1 MQQIIRL
8 FPLDMRGDLEACGIF
23 DRGLEEIRIRVNQY
37 LMFRTASGEWFLKG
51 SVLVSRPQEGCRR
64 MSRKDLEQ
72 MCTFMSRY
80 SLYAYEEEI
89 RQGFLTVEGGH
100 RIGVCGQV
108 LAEQGRIRRIFPIS
122 YLNIRIAGERRG
134 CSEKIFPFLHEGG
147 QFLNT
152 LVLSPPGVGKTTLL
166 RDLIRNL
173 SDGMGKISGRKIGL
187 VDERSEIAGSI
198 RGIPQNEV
206 GLRTD
211 VLDGCPKAEGMML
224 LVRSMSP
231 EILAVDEI
239 GGEEDLSALKSAI
252 RCGCRIL
259 ATIHCSDLEE
269 LWSKPGWEAC
279 RRQRLFSR
287 YVVMDN
293 RHGLRG
299 FRVFSPEGK
308 ILFED
313 PSFSG
318 STHP

>member
-8 FPLDMRGDLEACGIF
+8 FPLDMRRNLETCGIF
-23 DRGLEEIRIRVNQY
+23 DRGLEEIRIRGNEY
-37 LMFRTASGEWFLKG
+37 LMFRTASGELFLKG
-51 SVLVSRPQEGCRR
+51 NELVDRPREGCRR
-64 MSRKDLEQ
+64 MSLKDLEQ
-72 MCTFMSRY
+72 MCTFMSQY

-108 LAEQGRIRRIFPIS
+108 LSERGRILRIFPIS
-122 YLNIRIAGERRG
+122 YLNIRIAGERKG
-134 CSEKIFPFLHEGG
+134 CSEKIFPFLHGAG
-147 QFLNT
+147 DFLNT
-152 LVLSPPGVGKTTLL
+152 LILSPPGVGKTTLL

-173 SDGMGKISGRKIGL
+173 SDGMSNFPGRKVGL

-198 RGIPQNEV
+198 RGIPQNDV

-239 GGEEDLSALKSAI
+239 GGEEDLYALKSAV

-269 LWSKPGWEAC
+269 LWNKPGWEAC
-279 RRQRLFSR
+279 RKQQLFSR
-287 YVVMDN
+287 YVVMEN
-293 RHGLRG
+293 RRG
-299 FRVFSPEGK
+299 VRRFRVFDTEGK
-308 ILFED
+308 QLF
-313 PSFSG
+313 
-318 STHP
+318 

>member
-8 FPLDMRGDLEACGIF
+8 FPLGLRQDLETCGIF
-23 DRGLEEIRIRVNQY
+23 RRGLEEIRIRVNEY
-37 LMFRTASGEWFLKG
+37 LTFRTAAGELFLKG
-51 SVLVSRPQEGCRR
+51 NRLTDRPEEGCRR
-64 MSRKDLEQ
+64 MGSGDLEQ

-108 LAEQGRIRRIFPIS
+108 QTEHGKIRRIYPIS
-122 YLNIRIAGERRG
+122 YLNIRIAGERKG
-134 CSEKIFPFLHEGG
+134 CSNKIFTKLHYTGR
-147 QFLNT
+147 FVNT
-152 LVLSPPGVGKTTLL
+152 LILSPPGVGKTTLL

-173 SDGMGKISGRKIGL
+173 SNGTDAFPGRKVGL

-198 RGIPQNEV
+198 RGIPQNDV

-239 GGEEDLSALKSAI
+239 GGEEDLAALKSAI

-259 ATIHCSDLEE
+259 ATIHCTDLAE
-269 LWSKPGWEAC
+269 LWSKPGWGSCKKAG
-279 RRQRLFSR
+279 LFGR
-287 YVVMDN
+287 YVVMEN
-293 RHGLRG
+293 RDGIRS
-299 FRVFSPEGK
+299 FQVFGPGGE
-308 ILFED
+308 LL
-313 PSFSG
+313 FSG
-318 STHP
+318 

>member
-8 FPLDMRGDLEACGIF
+8 FPTDIRGDLAECGIF
-23 DRGLEEIRIRVNQY
+23 HRGLEEIRVRVNEY
-37 LMFRTASGEWFLKG
+37 LMFRTALGEFFLKG
-51 SVLVSRPQEGCRR
+51 NSLVSRPQEGCRR
-64 MSRKDLEQ
+64 MDSRDLEQ
-72 MCTFMSRY
+72 ICTFMSRY
-80 SLYAYEEEI
+80 SLYAYEDEI

-108 LAEQGRIRRIFPIS
+108 LAERGRIRRIFPVS

-134 CSEKIFPFLHEGG
+134 CSEKIIPLLHRNGE
-147 QFLNT
+147 FLNT
-152 LVLSPPGVGKTTLL
+152 LILSPPGVGKTTLL

-173 SDGMGKISGRKIGL
+173 SDGTESFPGKKVGL

-198 RGIPQNEV
+198 RGIPQNDV

-239 GGEEDLSALKSAI
+239 GGEEDLSALKAAV

-269 LWSKPGWEAC
+269 LWNKPGWEDC
-279 RRQRLFSR
+279 KRQKIFSR
-287 YVVMDN
+287 YVALEN
-293 RHGLRG
+293 REGIRN
-299 FRVFSPEGK
+299 FRVSGTGGE

-313 PSFSG
+313 PVFSG
-318 STHP
+318 SSMP